1 MLPVL
6 SVAQINNTLCI
17 SNEVTPPGGIAQV
30 KVVLT
35 SPQPISTGRFGFF
48 GELDLQGIATS
59 SNAGDVT
66 GVAIKSL
73 TGGTSVQFTSPS
85 ASLGRSDD
93 YPILSLAFRVPQGA
107 PRGTVFPVGLDQVSL
122 SDALGVPIGLEIE
135 LGSVTVGGSLSITDV
150 IPGGGV
156 ILPGQPIRV
165 LGLGFLPKTRL
176 RIKEQLRVP
185 TFFLNSNEINL
196 ALPAQF
202 LLDGARIDA
211 QNPDGSSVSY
221 ISYLRTT
228 PMLQMVKHHEILDR
242 TDPIFSSKLI
252 AKAAVEAPS
261 GNSFTALAMQNP
273 SSSPATVNL
282 YFDHATNST
291 RTVQLPA
298 RSRIVYELPSDGAWQ
313 VMASAPIQMLGLED
327 DGKGSLI
334 PFLLQPM

>member
-176 RIKEQLRVP
+176 RIKEQPRIP
-185 TFFLNSNEINL
+185 TFLLNNNEINL
-196 ALPAQF
+196 ALPTQF

-211 QNPDGSSVSY
+211 ANPDGSSVSY

-228 PMLQMVKHHEILDR
+228 PMLQMMKHHEILDR

-252 AKAAVEAPS
+252 AKAAVEARS
-261 GNSFTALAMQNP
+261 GSFTALAMQNAG
-273 SSSPATVNL
+273 SSPVHVNL
-282 YFDHATNST
+282 YGDGAADSIGSLT
-291 RTVQLPA
+291 LPA
-298 RSRIVYELPSDGAWQ
+298 RYRIVYELPSNGPWH
-313 VMASAPIQMLGLED
+313 VIASAPIQMLGLED